1 MDICRFFNNLVRD
14 ADIHVG
20 NVIVSDSQKEVFDN
34 KDGGQ

>member
-20 NVIVSDSQKEVFDN
+20 NVIVSDIHEEVSDN